1 MLLISRKKLLQYDIC
16 FEWNSP
22 SSPIF
27 LNIILTP
34 HMDVSPHDE
43 LKPLP
48 KIICSFQNVNPFDL
62 LGWVGEGVE
71 RGYHVTPID
80 NNWKDSQI

>member
-1 MLLISRKKLLQYDIC
+1 
-16 FEWNSP
+16 
-22 SSPIF
+22 
-27 LNIILTP
+27 
-34 HMDVSPHDE
+34 MDVSLHDE
-43 LKPLP
+43 LKPLS